1 MANAKQETIK
11 MRKEKR
17 ADFFYALSKYVFVGD
32 VVGGFSPVVLD
43 LTKEINWYA
52 VVAGFIV
59 TSAFAFMGDQIL
71 KTKN

>member
-1 MANAKQETIK
+1 MTNAKQETLK

-17 ADFFYALSKYVFVGD
+17 ADFFYAFSKYIFVGD

-52 VVAGFIV
+52 VVVGFIV
-59 TSAFAFMGDQIL
+59 TAILAYTGDQIL
-71 KTKN
+71 KD

>member
-1 MANAKQETIK
+1 

-43 LTKEINWYA
+43 ITKDINWYA
-52 VVAGFIV
+52 V
-59 TSAFAFMGDQIL
+59 AFGLLSSSLLAFMGDRIL
-71 KTKN
+71 K

>member
-1 MANAKQETIK
+1 MANAKQEALK

-17 ADFFYALSKYVFVGD
+17 ADFFYALSKYIFVGD

-52 VVAGFIV
+52 VVFGLISSTILASV
-59 TSAFAFMGDQIL
+59 GDRIL
-71 KTKN
+71 K

>member
-1 MANAKQETIK
+1 MANAKQETLK

-17 ADFFYALSKYVFVGD
+17 ADFFYALSKFVFVGD

-52 VVAGFIV
+52 VGFGLL
-59 TSAFAFMGDQIL
+59 TSSLLAFMGDRIL
-71 KTKN
+71 K

>member
-1 MANAKQETIK
+1 MANAKQETLK

-17 ADFFYALSKYVFVGD
+17 ADFFYALSKFVFVGD

-52 VVAGFIV
+52 VIFGLISSTILATV
-59 TSAFAFMGDQIL
+59 GDRIL
-71 KTKN
+71 K

>member
-11 MRKEKR
+11 LRKEKR

-43 LTKEINWYA
+43 LTKEINWNA
-52 VVAGFIV
+52 VIIGTFTTLI
-59 TSAFAFMGDQIL
+59 FAFMGDRIL
-71 KTKN
+71 KN

>member
-1 MANAKQETIK
+1 MTNAKQETLK

-17 ADFFYALSKYVFVGD
+17 ADFFYALSKYIFVGD

-52 VVAGFIV
+52 VVVGFIV
-59 TSAFAFMGDQIL
+59 TAILAYTGDQIL
-71 KTKN
+71 KD